1 MSGRPIHRVLIVS
14 QSDKACD
21 YIRDILPPGEYSPVL
36 YAKSAGEARRMLVSE
51 SCGIVI
57 INTPLPDEFGTS
69 LASELSEGVRGV
81 LLLVKDELY
90 DEVSS
95 SAGEYGVFTLAK
107 PVQKSAIY
115 SAAKLLGSMCTRLE
129 RMEEKNR
136 SLQEKMSDIRAVNR
150 AKWLLIEN
158 LNMSEK
164 DAHYYIEK
172 RAMDTRMTRR
182 EVAEGIIRTYDS

>member
-1 MSGRPIHRVLIVS
+1 MDYLNIALIVLVVV
-14 QSDKACD
+14 AVWAVVEVALTV
-21 YIRDILPPGEYSPVL
+21 R
-36 YAKSAGEARRMLVSE
+36 SARKN
-51 SCGIVI
+51 I
-57 INTPLPDEFGTS
+57 
-69 LASELSEGVRGV
+69 
-81 LLLVKDELY
+81 

-172 RAMDTRMTRR
+172 RAMDTRVPRR